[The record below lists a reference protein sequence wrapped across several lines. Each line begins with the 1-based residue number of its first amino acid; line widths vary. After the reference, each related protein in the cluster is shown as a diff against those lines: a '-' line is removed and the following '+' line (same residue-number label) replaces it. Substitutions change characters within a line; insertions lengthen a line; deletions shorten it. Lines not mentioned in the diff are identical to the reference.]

1 MIQVSTP
8 PVTQAFRRTKMIC
21 TIGPAS
27 ENPDCIRGLIR
38 EGMNVARINFSHC
51 KYDEALARLKMLR
64 EARAEMGVPLAIML
78 DTKGP
83 EVRMFGYSRPV
94 ALAKGDTLY
103 IESTDKQPD
112 QVAELPPEDK
122 RFYTN
127 LPRINKLCR
136 VGSRVLLQDGFI
148 EAEVTQLH
156 EAFPGAVSV
165 RVLNEGRLKDKAH
178 LAVPGADYPIPFMS
192 DKDRADIRFA
202 VENDFEYIALSFVR
216 TSRDI
221 GDVRDLIKSV
231 DPASGIRLIAKIEDK
246 QALANIYDIIRDS
259 DGIMIARGDLG
270 IEVPIEDLPGLQKN
284 IIKRCYLAG
293 KPVIVAT
300 QMLES
305 MTDKPYPTR
314 AEVTDIANA
323 VLELASV
330 VMLSG
335 ETANGAHPER
345 VANMMGRIIDRAE
358 AGIDYRTLARI
369 THDYVERDNITNIM
383 AYSSVDTAHDW
394 NAKAIA
400 VVTAS
405 GIGARA
411 LSKFRPIIPI
421 YAFTHH
427 EQVYHQMSLNWG
439 VTPFLI
445 EDPDAQRFSDV
456 AKRIMDLLKKRG
468 AIANGDKLVF
478 MASSPFGKGRPTNTM
493 RCEVV
498 GDNAFHDE
506 T

>member
-1 MIQVSTP
+1 MILAPSPIRQQT
-8 PVTQAFRRTKMIC
+8 FRRTKIIC

-27 ENPDCIRGLIR
+27 ENPDCIRDLIR

-51 KYDEALARLKMLR
+51 KYDEALNRIKMLR
-64 EARAEMGVPLAIML
+64 EARAELDVPLAIML

-83 EVRMFGYSRPV
+83 EVRLFGYSKPV
-94 ALAKGDTLY
+94 NLAKGDTLY

-112 QVAELPPEDK
+112 QVAALPPED
-122 RFYTN
+122 RHFYTN
-127 LPRINKLCR
+127 LPRIDKVCQP
-136 VGSRVLLQDGFI
+136 GARVLLQDGFI

-156 EAFPGAVSV
+156 AGAVTV
-165 RVLNEGRLKDKAH
+165 RVLNDGRLKDKAH

-192 DKDRADIRFA
+192 EKDSKDIAFA
-202 VENDFEYIALSFVR
+202 VEQGFEYIALSFVR
-216 TSRDI
+216 TARDI
-221 GDVRDLIKSV
+221 ADVRALINSV
-231 DPASGIRLIAKIEDK
+231 NPASPIKLIAKIEDK

-270 IEVPIEDLPGLQKN
+270 IEVPIEELPGLQKN

-314 AEVTDIANA
+314 AEVTDTANA
-323 VLELASV
+323 VVELTSA

-335 ETANGAHPER
+335 ETANGAHPAR
-345 VANMMGRIIDRAE
+345 VVNMMGRIIDRTE
-358 AGIDYRTLARI
+358 AAIDYRTLARI
-369 THDYVERDNITNIM
+369 THDYVDRDNITNIM
-383 AYSSVDTAHDW
+383 AYSVVEAGHDW
-394 NAKAIA
+394 NARAVA

-405 GIGARA
+405 GIGAQS
-411 LSKFRPIIPI
+411 LSKFRPGMPI

-427 EQVYHQMSLNWG
+427 EKLYHQLAINWG
-439 VTPFLI
+439 VAPFLI
-445 EDPDAQRFSDV
+445 ENPEGHRFSDV
-456 AKRIMDLLKKRG
+456 AKKTMELLKRRG
-468 AIANGDKLVF
+468 AISNGDKLVF
-478 MASSPFGKGRPTNTM
+478 MGSSPFGKRLPTNTV

-498 GDNAFHDE
+498 GDDAFHDE

>member
-1 MIQVSTP
+1 MILAPS
-8 PVTQAFRRTKMIC
+8 PVKQQTFRRTKMIC

-27 ENPDCIRGLIR
+27 ESPDCIRDLIK

-51 KYDEALARLKMLR
+51 KYDEALNRVKMLR
-64 EARAEMGVPLAIML
+64 EARAELDVPLAIML

-83 EVRMFGYSRPV
+83 EVRMFGYSKPV
-94 ALAKGDTLY
+94 VLSKDDTLY
-103 IESTDKQPD
+103 ISSTDKQPEE
-112 QVAELPPEDK
+112 AGELPPEDR
-122 RFYTN
+122 RFFTN
-127 LPRINKLCR
+127 LPRIDKLCQ

-148 EAEVTQLH
+148 EAEVTRLH
-156 EAFPGAVSV
+156 AEWPGAVTV
-165 RVLNEGRLKDKAH
+165 RVLNDGRLKDKAH

-192 DKDRADIRFA
+192 DKDRKDIAFA
-202 VENDFEYIALSFVR
+202 VQNGFEYIALSFVR
-216 TSRDI
+216 TAKDI
-221 GDVRDLIKSV
+221 ADVKELIRSV
-231 DPASGIRLIAKIEDK
+231 RPASPIRLIAKIEDK

-270 IEVPIEDLPGLQKN
+270 IEVPIEELPGLQKN

-314 AEVTDIANA
+314 AEVTDTANA
-323 VLELASV
+323 VVELTSA

-335 ETANGAHPER
+335 ETANGVHPAR
-345 VANMMGRIIDRAE
+345 VVNMMGRIIDRTESA
-358 AGIDYRTLARI
+358 IDYRTLARI
-369 THDYVERDNITNIM
+369 THDYVDRDNITNIM
-383 AYSSVDTAHDW
+383 AYSVVDAGHDW

-411 LSKFRPIIPI
+411 LSKFRPSIPI
-421 YAFTHH
+421 YAFAHDETL
-427 EQVYHQMSLNWG
+427 YHQLALNWG
-439 VTPFLI
+439 VVPFLI
-445 EDPDAQRFSDV
+445 ENPEGQRFSDV
-456 AKRIMDLLKKRG
+456 AKKTMELLRRKG
-468 AIANGDKLVF
+468 AIANGDRLVF
-478 MASSPFGKGRPTNTM
+478 MASSPFGKGRPTNTI

-498 GDNAFHDE
+498 GDDAFHDE

>member
-1 MIQVSTP
+1 MILAPS
-8 PVTQAFRRTKMIC
+8 PVRQQTFRRTKIIC

-27 ENPDCIRGLIR
+27 ENPDCIRELIR

-51 KYDEALARLKMLR
+51 KYDEALNRVAMLR
-64 EARAEMGVPLAIML
+64 EARKELDVPLAIML

-83 EVRMFGYSRPV
+83 EVRMFGYSKPV
-94 ALAKGDTLY
+94 LLSKGDSLY

-112 QVAELPPEDK
+112 QVVELPSEDR

-127 LPRINKLCR
+127 LPRIDKLCQR
-136 VGSRVLLQDGFI
+136 GSRVLLQDGFI

-156 EAFPGAVSV
+156 AEWPGAITL

-192 DKDRADIRFA
+192 EKDRKDIRFA

-216 TSRDI
+216 TAGDI
-221 GDVRDLIKSV
+221 ADVRELINEVKPDS
-231 DPASGIRLIAKIEDK
+231 PIKLIAKIEDK

-270 IEVPIEDLPGLQKN
+270 IEVSIEELPGLQKN

-314 AEVTDIANA
+314 AEVTDTANA
-323 VLELASV
+323 VVELTSA

-335 ETANGAHPER
+335 ETANGAHPGR
-345 VANMMGRIIDRAE
+345 VANMMGRIIDRTE
-358 AGIDYRTLARI
+358 SSIDYPTLARI
-369 THDYVERDNITNIM
+369 THDYVDRDNITNIM
-383 AYSSVDTAHDW
+383 AYSVVETGHDW
-394 NAKAIA
+394 NAKAIS

-405 GIGARA
+405 GIGACA
-411 LSKFRPIIPI
+411 LSKFRPGIPI
-421 YAFTHH
+421 YAFTHL
-427 EQVYHQMSLNWG
+427 ETLYHQLALNWG
-439 VTPFLI
+439 VMPFLI
-445 EDPDAQRFSDV
+445 DNPEGQRFSEV
-456 AKRIMDLLKKRG
+456 AQKTIDLLRRKVS
-468 AIANGDKLVF
+468 ISNGDKLVF
-478 MASSPFGKGRPTNTM
+478 MASSPFGKGRPTNTI

-498 GDNAFHDE
+498 GGTAFHDE